1 MGSMR
6 TYSSSALLSCL
17 IAILQLNFMLAQLE
31 THIIHM
37 DLSAMPKA
45 FSSHHSWY
53 AAIVSNSIGRG
64 EQVSDT
70 STSSTS
76 SSHLYSYSHAANG
89 FSARLSPDE
98 LKAIQNS
105 PGFVSSFRDV
115 HVTID
120 TTHTPEFLHLN
131 SIPEGAWAKSN
142 YGKGMIIGVVD
153 TGIWPESD
161 SFKDDGMPLIP
172 SRWKGKCVKGTS
184 FDSSMCNRKLI
195 GARYFNKGIL
205 SNTLN
210 LTISMNSARDI
221 EGHGTH
227 TSSIAAGNYVRN
239 ASYFGY
245 GEGTARGMAPLAHVA
260 IYKAIWD
267 NDAFASDVLAAIDQ
281 AIEDGV
287 DVISLSLGL
296 GRFTLDEDPIAIASF
311 AAMEKGVFFATSAG
325 NKGAAYGSLDKG
337 IPWLLAVGASS
348 MDRELNGIATLDN
361 GDQVIGLSM
370 YPGSSSLEQ
379 LPLVFRNQCYLH
391 ELHNVRDKIVICKDI
406 DTVLDVQIDRVGNAS
421 AAGGIF
427 ITNRTYLEL
436 YLQLP
441 SYPAIFVTPKDGE
454 LMLNYV
460 NSSSNPRATLEFKKT
475 RIGTKPA
482 PLVAAYSSRGPSHSC
497 ASVLKPDVMAPG
509 TLILASWTQAIPVV
523 LIKSRPLFSKFNII
537 SGTSMAC
544 PHAAGLAALLKS
556 VHPNWSPAAIR
567 SAMMTTAD
575 NIDNTN
581 NPIKDSG
588 SRYNVATPLAMGA
601 GQINPNKALDPG
613 LVYDANAEDYVK
625 LLCAMRFTKK
635 QIQIITRSSIWNCSN
650 PSGDLNYPSFIAY
663 FNANHSSPN
672 ARVVQE
678 FQRTVTNVGNAR
690 STYKATITPIDG
702 FQVTVMPETL
712 AFDEKYQKLSYKL
725 SIEGP
730 RMMKQVVAHGSLAWN
745 EIGGKYVVRSPIV
758 TTRLSLVD

>member
-1 MGSMR
+1 MASMR
-6 TYSSSALLSCL
+6 TSPSALLSCL

-53 AAIVSNSIGRG
+53 TATVTNSLRRG
-64 EQVSDT
+64 QQVGDT
-70 STSSTS
+70 TASITSSG
-76 SSHLYSYSHAANG
+76 HLYSYSHAANG

-98 LKAIQNS
+98 LKAIQNT
-105 PGFVSSFRDV
+105 PGFVSSFRDAP
-115 HVTID
+115 VTVD

-131 SIPEGAWAKSN
+131 SIPEGAWAKAN

-153 TGIWPESD
+153 TGVWPESD
-161 SFKDDGMPLIP
+161 SFMDYGMPPIP
-172 SRWKGKCVKGTS
+172 SRWKGKCVKGTA
-184 FDSSMCNRKLI
+184 FSSSLCNRKLI

-205 SNTLN
+205 SNTPN

-260 IYKAIWD
+260 IYKALWD
-267 NDAFASDVLAAIDQ
+267 GFAFASDVLAAMDQ

-287 DVISLSLGL
+287 DVISLSLRL

-325 NKGAAYGSLDKG
+325 NMGAAYGSIEKG

-348 MDRELNGIATLDN
+348 MDRELNGIATLNN
-361 GDQVIGLSM
+361 GDKVIGMSM
-370 YPGSSSLEQ
+370 YPGNSSLEQ
-379 LPLVFRNQCYLH
+379 LPLVFKDQC
-391 ELHNVRDKIVICKDI
+391 NSKDYI
-406 DTVLDVQIDRVGNAS
+406 M
-421 AAGGIF
+421 
-427 ITNRTYLEL
+427 LETRL
-436 YLQLP
+436 LFAETEMAHRLKTKLIAYLP
-441 SYPAIFVTPKDGE
+441 SYPALFVTPKDGK
-454 LMLNYV
+454 LILNYV
-460 NSSSNPRATLEFKKT
+460 NTSSNPRATLEFQQT

-482 PLVAAYSSRGPSHSC
+482 PLVAAYSSRGPSHNC
-497 ASVLKPDVMAPG
+497 PSVLKPDLMAPD
-509 TLILASWTQAIPVV
+509 
-523 LIKSRPLFSKFNII
+523 
-537 SGTSMAC
+537 
-544 PHAAGLAALLKS
+544 H
-556 VHPNWSPAAIR
+556 
-567 SAMMTTAD
+567 
-575 NIDNTN
+575 IDNTN

-588 SRYNVATPLAMGA
+588 SQYNVATPLAMGA

-613 LVYDANAEDYVK
+613 LVYDANVEDYVK

-635 QIQIITRSSIWNCSN
+635 QIQIITRSSTWNCSN

-678 FQRTVTNVGNAR
+678 FRRTVTNVGNAS

-702 FQVTVMPETL
+702 FQVTVVPETL
-712 AFDEKYQKLSYKL
+712 AFKEKYQKLSYKL

-730 RMMKQVVAHGSLAWN
+730 RMMKQVEAHGSLAWK
-745 EIGGKYVVRSPIV
+745 EIEERRAGGGHIDGHCILVLGYVENVCFSFGVI
-758 TTRLSLVD
+758 